1 MNIINIKDKEF
12 YLVAILIVM
21 FFGISAATITG
32 SAVRDAIF
40 LIKYEKKF
48 LPLMYVI
55 IAMVMTFVIEIYK
68 RISTNKNP
76 STFFVLS
83 GSFFIASLFVFHQNL
98 FGPMVPFLYVWVEV
112 ITIIIILQFWML
124 ASELLDAR
132 QAKRIFPIITAGG
145 SFAAI
150 GSGYLIKPFVKYY
163 GSENLLLPT
172 IGFLALSIFAG
183 QLLKRYMPKKV
194 SPKHT
199 AVSKTKIKSHKLEP
213 YLKHIA
219 IMIACSAFISRLTDY
234 QFKVMASN
242 AFLSQNDL
250 VSFFGTYYMVT
261 GAATLLMQSV
271 ITGFVLTRFGILAG
285 LIFLPLSLVFGSMAF
300 LIFGSFA
307 AVFVLKFSDQVFK
320 FSMNNAVKEILW
332 LPLSSIKRNRSK
344 PFIDGTIKSFVEGI
358 AGAAIFLLVY
368 FNFLPDSK
376 VYLLSLIVLL
386 FALYWFWNSFRLKD
400 GYLSEI
406 VRSIENRQLNFDDLT
421 FDINDSSTIN
431 TLKLSL
437 EDTDEFKKLF
447 AIDLLWTLPLE
458 PWKETIQNQF
468 LSGSNKVKRGILEL
482 CWSQREII
490 TDDMI
495 INQIHLKDE
504 ISPHAISCATDRN
517 ITKSIKDVDSYLIE
531 SNEHLKFSALVV
543 MINDPERSRKA
554 KEIVDQTLIDG
565 SEEEITRL
573 LHFLKHSDYDISEH
587 LILKYLNSKNPELID
602 QTLGMISQKPQEK
615 YLLQIIQLLEN
626 KSVSNSVEKAL
637 LRYDKKNVC
646 EKLLKYFSSSK
657 STYETKISIL
667 GLIHQFEDKEI
678 AKTILSSM
686 DNPDLKFLGECTNTL
701 IKVSKSY
708 GLSNDELG
716 QIRGV
721 LNTLSKRAYQLHL
734 FRDQLISIQSNILL
748 IDHIEHDLTILRH
761 LILKL
766 GTLEDPTVPIESYIR
781 YIDNR
786 DTDLLPLVL
795 ELVDTTF
802 SNQAKNL
809 VLPLIDPELDPLS
822 IASTILGKE
831 EMSKDEMLK
840 FWVENPHYWK
850 TVIAIQFLINSGN
863 DDVLRDIDW
872 NQLPKSFLSDKYFSD
887 NEKEYLSTMYMSN
900 NFSNKESSNM
910 FSVLEKTL
918 LLKSVNLFKNIPG
931 DILSKIAQLAEEVEI
946 GFDEKLFDQ
955 GEHGDSLYIIIH
967 GKISVTQN
975 EKSITI
981 LEKGDCIGEMALL
994 DQEPR
999 SAGALAIVDST
1010 LLKIDQEGFY
1020 ELMST
1025 NPEIMKQIVMILT
1038 QRVRE
1043 MNEKVTS
1050 SL

>member
-68 RISTNKNP
+68 RISTNKSP

-98 FGPMVPFLYVWVEV
+98 FGPMVPLLYVWVEV

-124 ASELLDAR
+124 ASELLDTR

-150 GSGYLIKPFVKYY
+150 GSGYLIKPFVKHY

-183 QLLKRYMPKKV
+183 HLLKSYIPKKV
-194 SPKHT
+194 SPKPNT
-199 AVSKTKIKSHKLEP
+199 IRKTKIKDHNLEP

-242 AFLSQNDL
+242 AFPSQNDL

-406 VRSIENRQLNFDDLT
+406 VRSIENRQLNLDDLT

-437 EDTDEFKKLF
+437 EDKDEFKKLF
-447 AIDLLWTLPLE
+447 AIDLLWTLPLQ

-468 LSGSNKVKRGILEL
+468 LSGSNIVKRGILEL
-482 CWSQREII
+482 
-490 TDDMI
+490 
-495 INQIHLKDE
+495 
-504 ISPHAISCATDRN
+504 
-517 ITKSIKDVDSYLIE
+517 
-531 SNEHLKFSALVV
+531 
-543 MINDPERSRKA
+543 
-554 KEIVDQTLIDG
+554 
-565 SEEEITRL
+565 
-573 LHFLKHSDYDISEH
+573 
-587 LILKYLNSKNPELID
+587 
-602 QTLGMISQKPQEK
+602 
-615 YLLQIIQLLEN
+615 
-626 KSVSNSVEKAL
+626 
-637 LRYDKKNVC
+637 
-646 EKLLKYFSSSK
+646 
-657 STYETKISIL
+657 
-667 GLIHQFEDKEI
+667 
-678 AKTILSSM
+678 
-686 DNPDLKFLGECTNTL
+686 
-701 IKVSKSY
+701 
-708 GLSNDELG
+708 
-716 QIRGV
+716 
-721 LNTLSKRAYQLHL
+721 
-734 FRDQLISIQSNILL
+734 
-748 IDHIEHDLTILRH
+748 
-761 LILKL
+761 
-766 GTLEDPTVPIESYIR
+766 
-781 YIDNR
+781 
-786 DTDLLPLVL
+786 
-795 ELVDTTF
+795 
-802 SNQAKNL
+802 
-809 VLPLIDPELDPLS
+809 
-822 IASTILGKE
+822 
-831 EMSKDEMLK
+831 
-840 FWVENPHYWK
+840 
-850 TVIAIQFLINSGN
+850 
-863 DDVLRDIDW
+863 
-872 NQLPKSFLSDKYFSD
+872 
-887 NEKEYLSTMYMSN
+887 
-900 NFSNKESSNM
+900 
-910 FSVLEKTL
+910 
-918 LLKSVNLFKNIPG
+918 
-931 DILSKIAQLAEEVEI
+931 
-946 GFDEKLFDQ
+946 
-955 GEHGDSLYIIIH
+955 
-967 GKISVTQN
+967 
-975 EKSITI
+975 
-981 LEKGDCIGEMALL
+981 
-994 DQEPR
+994 
-999 SAGALAIVDST
+999 
-1010 LLKIDQEGFY
+1010 
-1020 ELMST
+1020 
-1025 NPEIMKQIVMILT
+1025 
-1038 QRVRE
+1038 
-1043 MNEKVTS
+1043 
-1050 SL
+1050 